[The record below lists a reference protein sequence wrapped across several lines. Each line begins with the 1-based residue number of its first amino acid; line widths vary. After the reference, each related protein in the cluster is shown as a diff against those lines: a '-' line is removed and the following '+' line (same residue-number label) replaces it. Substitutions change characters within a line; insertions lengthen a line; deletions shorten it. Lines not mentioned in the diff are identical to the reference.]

1 MIVPLLIA
9 TFIACIATYLCVNA
23 TEEIV
28 KVAAASVAL
37 IFLLLSINF
46 TPLFIKLLLILF
58 LLVPFIGKKLSE
70 VKLIGQD

>member
-1 MIVPLLIA
+1 MIGPLLIA
-9 TFIACIATYLCVNA
+9 TSIACIATYLCVNA

-28 KVAAASVAL
+28 KVAMASVAL

-46 TPLFIKLLLILF
+46 TPLLIKLLVIFF
-58 LLVPFIGKKLSE
+58 LLIPFIGKRLSE